1 MRIQLMLER
10 TLFEGNCR
18 RQQERKHMIYSCVI
32 MRAHVSIQR
41 SQETHLSART
51 SPSFS
56 AQFIPL
62 IAAVE
67 TFLHSFSNRTQQL
80 LLWDGCSPPPPFFLY
95 YPHKYLCLCE
105 NKPFSFFSFVTETLL
120 LHVISSH
127 RVGHIFH
134 VGIDA
139 VQFC

>member
-1 MRIQLMLER
+1 MLER

-32 MRAHVSIQR
+32 MRVHVSIQR

-56 AQFIPL
+56 AQFAPL

-80 LLWDGCSPPPPFFLY
+80 LLWDGCSPPPPFFYSIHTNIYVFARKKHFYFSRLSLRHFY
-95 YPHKYLCLCE
+95 YMLFP
-105 NKPFSFFSFVTETLL
+105 PTESAIYITW
-120 LHVISSH
+120 V
-127 RVGHIFH
+127 
-134 VGIDA
+134 
-139 VQFC
+139 